1 MLDAQLEAALAARE
15 ARGTRRRL
23 LLGDADAAARLAQCI
38 DLSSNDYLSL
48 ARAEAPRARVAA
60 AVRAG
65 AALGSTGSRLL
76 DGDSRA
82 HTALEMRLAAYF
94 GAPAALLF
102 NSGFDANVSLLATLP
117 QPGDVVVY
125 DALVHASMHDG
136 MRASRARACCAFAH
150 NDPAAL
156 DAALASAAPLT
167 GNVFLALEAVYSM
180 DGTVCRVRELAA
192 VLARHVPDAARRCV
206 LVDEAHAVGVYGAR
220 GTGLVAALGAAD
232 AVDVRLVTF
241 GKALGCAGAAVLCR
255 PLFREY
261 LLNYARPLIYSTAL
275 APLSVAAVDAM
286 LDALEREPER
296 QHTLHART
304 RRLYAALG
312 RTPPPAPVP
321 PAPIVP
327 LRTPHAKALAAHLQ
341 RAGFLVRGV
350 TYPTVPRGEERVR
363 ICVHAHNTDAEM
375 DALAAE
381 IARWARTHGAP
392 AAL

>member
-82 HTALEMRLAAYF
+82 HTALETRLAAYF

-296 QHTLHART
+296 QHTLHA
-304 RRLYAALG
+304 
-312 RTPPPAPVP
+312 
-321 PAPIVP
+321 
-327 LRTPHAKALAAHLQ
+327 LAAHLQ